1 MDVCGQ
7 EKGAK
12 VTSVTNIFLGLLKR
26 NKIHSALILLLLVY
40 WLPIL
45 RFGFDPHHDGLIVAS
60 VTNLDFGDTAVPFNQ
75 YGPAW
80 FIILKLA
87 TILVP
92 DNYLFLTLRLVT
104 LFFYLISFL
113 ATYSLSRKYLSRR
126 YSLAV
131 VIVLLAIQ
139 PFVTD
144 FNSDMIPWPS
154 ALSMFL
160 IPMVGFL
167 MVNCDEST
175 SRKGFNGNLLIAG
188 SLVMITTLT
197 RVQIGLALL
206 ITVFI
211 LLGTYRRWKSL
222 LYFLVGFVTSFLIA
236 FAVLAHLGWVRSL
249 VNDVIGFG
257 STYALGDRATFP
269 KPIWTFLLTIGFVI
283 SYLGFQRFLVPS
295 AQVFNPA
302 SIVSVALLVLFGGYL
317 ILIERKLNPIQTL
330 TVLFRRLWIS
340 GLLAAAILGLFL
352 LAYKM
357 LKDKKLP
364 DFKISLLVAT
374 SLVAQLQVW
383 PLFDQ
388 MHAWWSATPCVIL
401 AAVLL
406 KSLNPLDSLS
416 ERNKTIYEYALLGVV
431 SLIASVT
438 FISTMTHS
446 RVPLQING
454 FSGILI
460 SEVEGAELA
469 DVNEYLQSQIDP
481 KDRVLNLCTNA
492 NVFFDP
498 EMMPKSSSRSF
509 VFWTPMF
516 DLAHLRKD
524 ILESNPTKVIACSF
538 VTNPI
543 FYPEYREKQVE
554 ILENFKLLDQEPNSF
569 TSPNGV
575 IWDVYSRGART

>member
-1 MDVCGQ
+1 MTR
-7 EKGAK
+7 A
-12 VTSVTNIFLGLLKR
+12 TNEFSGLLVR
-26 NKIHSALILLLLVY
+26 NKIHAVLTLLLLMY

-45 RFGFDPHHDGLIVAS
+45 RFGFDPHHDGLIIAS

-87 TILVP
+87 SVLAP

-104 LFFYLISFL
+104 LFFYLVSFI
-113 ATYSLSRKYLSRR
+113 ATYSFSRKYFSQRH
-126 YSLAV
+126 SLAV

-144 FNSDMIPWPS
+144 FNSAMIPWPS

-160 IPMVGFL
+160 IPMVGL
-167 MVNCDEST
+167 LIVNCEEST
-175 SRKGFNGNLLIAG
+175 STRRLHANLSIAG
-188 SLVMITTLT
+188 SLVMITILT

-206 ITVFI
+206 FTVFM
-211 LLGTYRRWKSL
+211 LLGAYRRWISL
-222 LYFLVGFVTSFLIA
+222 LYFLVGFLTSLLIT
-236 FAVLAHLGWVRSL
+236 FAVLAQLGWVRSL

-257 STYALGDRATFP
+257 STYVLGDRATFP
-269 KPIWTFLLTIGFVI
+269 KPIWTFFLTVVFVI

-302 SIVSVALLVLFGGYL
+302 SIVSVALLVLFGGYF
-317 ILIERKLNPIQTL
+317 ILVERQLNPIQTL
-330 TVLFRRLWIS
+330 TVLFRRIWIS
-340 GLLAAAILGLFL
+340 GLLAAAILGLLL

-357 LKDKKLP
+357 LKDRKLP

-374 SLVAQLQVW
+374 SLVAQLQIW

-406 KSLNPLDSLS
+406 KSLNPLATLS
-416 ERNKTIYEYALLGVV
+416 EHSKTINEYALLGIV
-431 SLIASVT
+431 SVIAFVT
-438 FISTMTHS
+438 FISTMSHT

-460 SEVEGAELA
+460 SEVEGTELV

-498 EMMPKSSSRSF
+498 AMIPKSSSRSF

-524 ILESNPTKVIACSF
+524 ILDSSPTKVIACSF
-538 VTNPI
+538 VTNPM
-543 FYPEYREKQVE
+543 FYPKYREKQVE
-554 ILENFKLLDQEPNSF
+554 ILKNFNLLDQVPNSF

-575 IWDVYSRGART
+575 IWDVYSRGAQT